1 MRDSDEPWNAF
12 GGVFFCDRDLNFY
25 VKPVLTAGANYGV
38 LTLFLRQTKVVS
50 AGRTFF
56 VHVGFLVSLF
66 AFLKLDKLLRL
77 VK

>member
-1 MRDSDEPWNAF
+1 M
-12 GGVFFCDRDLNFY
+12 
-25 VKPVLTAGANYGV
+25 

-77 VK
+77 VKELDKFLVFLLSFVNVS